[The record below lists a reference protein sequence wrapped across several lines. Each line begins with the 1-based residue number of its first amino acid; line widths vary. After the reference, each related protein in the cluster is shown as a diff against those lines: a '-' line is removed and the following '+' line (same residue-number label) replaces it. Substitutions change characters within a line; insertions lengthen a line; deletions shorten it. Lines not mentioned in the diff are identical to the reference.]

1 MSLDIFKANKTGSKS
16 QKEIAGKVMSQ
27 QFVDDVGKILSPQ
40 YILTRDEDKAPYLT
54 DWRKRYT
61 GKALAILLP
70 ANTSEVSAI
79 VKLCAK
85 YKIAVV
91 PQGGHTGFCGGATPD
106 NSGKQVVLNL
116 KRMSQ
121 IREIDG
127 ANQTISIEAG
137 CILQSIQ
144 QKAADQGFLFPLS
157 LGAEGSCMIGG
168 NLATNAGGTNV
179 LRYGNTRD
187 LCLGLE
193 VVTAQGEIWNGMKGL
208 RKDNTGY
215 DLRNLFIGSEGT
227 LGIIT
232 AAVMRLYPLPTSQ
245 WTTLVATQ
253 DISST
258 IALLNLFQQRAT
270 SLLTGFEMMTQESLA
285 LNEKHFPRMA
295 NPLKGNPPFTI
306 LIELSD
312 YESEEHVKQLLE
324 SILEE
329 AFEAGYISDAVI
341 ASNLSQANSFWQMRE
356 HITLAQSQEG
366 ANLKHDITIP
376 LSSLDRF
383 IRETDALIKAKY
395 PGVRIINFGHLG
407 DGNLH
412 YNIAPPEGTDFKAF
426 NLTNEKQVHELIY
439 HQVELCNGSISAEH
453 GVGQLKLEGLRA
465 HKGEVAH
472 DLMKAL
478 KMALDPQNILNPH
491 KVISI

>member
-1 MSLDIFKANKTGSKS
+1 MQSLIEQFF
-16 QKEIAGKVMSQ
+16 EVLGKQYVLTEE
-27 QFVDDVGKILSPQ
+27 VDKL
-40 YILTRDEDKAPYLT
+40 PYLT

-61 GKALAILLP
+61 GKALAVLLP
-70 ANTSEVSAI
+70 KTTNEVVDI
-79 VKLCAK
+79 VKLCATK
-85 YKIAVV
+85 NIAIV

-106 NSGKQVVLNL
+106 NSGKQVILNL
-116 KRMSQ
+116 KRMNH
-121 IREIDG
+121 ILEIDV
-127 ANQTISIEAG
+127 ANQTITLEAG
-137 CILQSIQ
+137 CILQAIQ
-144 QKAADQGFLFPLS
+144 EKAASQDFLFPLS

-193 VVTAQGEIWNGMKGL
+193 VVTARGEIWNGMKGL

-215 DLRNLFIGSEGT
+215 DLRDLFIGSEGT

-232 AAVMRLYPLPTSQ
+232 AAVMKLYPLPTSQ
-245 WTTLVATQ
+245 WTTLVATK
-253 DISST
+253 DIAST
-258 IALLNLFQQRAT
+258 IALLNLFQKRAT

-285 LNEKHFPRMA
+285 LNEKHFPHMA

-312 YESEEHVKQLLE
+312 HESEEHVRQLLE
-324 SILEE
+324 TVLEE
-329 AFEAGYISDAVI
+329 AFAANLINDAVI
-341 ASNLSQANSFWQMRE
+341 ASNLSQANAFWHMRE
-356 HITLAQSQEG
+356 HITLAQAEEG

-376 LSSLDRF
+376 VSLLDSF
-383 IRETDALIKAKY
+383 IQETDALMRARY

-412 YNIAPPEGTDFKAF
+412 YNIAPPLGTDPTSF
-426 NLTNEKQVHELIY
+426 NLANEKAIHELVY
-439 HQVELCNGSISAEH
+439 GQVERCQGSISAEH
-453 GVGQLKLEGLRA
+453 GVGQLKLDVLRA
-465 HKGEVAH
+465 HKGAVAH

-478 KMALDPQNILNPH
+478 KTALDPQNILNPH
-491 KVISI
+491 KVVSI

>member
-1 MSLDIFKANKTGSKS
+1 MQGLIDQFSDTLG
-16 QKEIAGKVMSQ
+16 KEYV
-27 QFVDDVGKILSPQ
+27 
-40 YILTRDEDKAPYLT
+40 LTQDQDKAPYLT
-54 DWRKRYT
+54 DWRKRYV

-70 ANTSEVSAI
+70 KTTDEVADI
-79 VKLCAK
+79 VKLCAANHVS
-85 YKIAVV
+85 IV

-106 NSGKQVVLNL
+106 DSGKQVILNL
-116 KRMSQ
+116 KRMNQ
-121 IREIDG
+121 IREIDS
-127 ANQTISIEAG
+127 ANQTITLEAG
-137 CILQSIQ
+137 CILQAIQ
-144 QKAADQGFLFPLS
+144 EKAAAQDFLFPLS

-187 LCLGLE
+187 LCLGIE

-215 DLRNLFIGSEGT
+215 DLRDLFIGSEGT

-232 AAVMRLYPLPTSQ
+232 AAVMKLYPLPISQ
-245 WTTLVATQ
+245 WTTLVATK
-253 DISST
+253 DIAST
-258 IALLNLFQQRAT
+258 IALLNLFQKRAT

-285 LNEKHFPRMA
+285 LNEKHFPQMA

-312 YESEEHVKQLLE
+312 HESEQHVRKLLE
-324 SILEE
+324 MVLEE
-329 AFEAGYISDAVI
+329 AFTAELITDAVI
-341 ASNLSQANSFWQMRE
+341 ASNLSQANAFWHMRE
-356 HITLAQSQEG
+356 HITLAQAEEG

-376 LSSLDRF
+376 LSSLDSF
-383 IRETDALIKAKY
+383 IQETDALMRKQY

-412 YNIAPPEGTDFKAF
+412 YNIAPPFGSDPKAF
-426 NLTNEKQVHELIY
+426 NLAHEKAIHELVY
-439 HQVELCNGSISAEH
+439 SQVERCQGSISAEH

-465 HKGEVAH
+465 HKGAVAH

-478 KMALDPQNILNPH
+478 KRALDPQNILNPH
-491 KVISI
+491 KVVSI